1 MYRDRRV
8 CICQLLI
15 RLCVAGVGLR
25 NSNRHSS
32 PAACAAMALQPITVE
47 RARAGLK
54 PSQTACR
61 RSTLQHTGAWNS
73 PLQ

>member
-15 RLCVAGVGLR
+15 GLCVAGVGLR
-25 NSNRHSS
+25 RSSERSS
-32 PAACAAMALQPITVE
+32 PAACAAMALQSMAVE

-54 PSQTACR
+54 ASQTR
-61 RSTLQHTGAWNS
+61 RRTSK
-73 PLQ
+73 